1 MFTSLIARH
10 LPCSRIASLLALG
23 AILAIPALA
32 ADVPVDQVGQKFSPN
47 NISVKVGDTIHFKNG
62 DDVTHNIQVTNP
74 DDDNDDKGL
83 QKPGEEIA
91 QLFDKAGNYTIHCAI
106 HPRMKMTV
114 DVKP

>member
-1 MFTSLIARH
+1 MSAPFITSH
-10 LPCSRIASLLALG
+10 LPRGRIALALALG
-23 AILAIPALA
+23 ALAALPALA

>member
-1 MFTSLIARH
+1 MSTSFITRCFPRNRLAILA
-10 LPCSRIASLLALG
+10 ALG
-23 AILAIPALA
+23 AIIAIPALA

-47 NISVKVGDTIHFKNG
+47 TISVKVGDTIHFKNG

-91 QLFDKAGNYTIHCAI
+91 QLFDKAGTYTIHCAI
-106 HPRMKMTV
+106 HPRMKMIV